1 MPTFTHQRG
10 QSPPLVSSSAPR
22 THAAARGA
30 ALHAGLGPRR
40 PVGDRELPSI
50 PPGGDKRAEPG
61 HAGPAFLRLGH
72 DFSRISID
80 APKVRTE
87 AMAAPRAE
95 RAGQKSLASKPFD
108 RARGQVPPPQMPPP
122 APEPAP
128 AAPPPQVPPVPAPAP
143 EPEPAAPAKPAPK
156 PGPGAAKL
164 TITPETKFAAP
175 DGSGRE
181 RTDIGVGE
189 EVTLTGS
196 ASGNWTG
203 SGGSPLALANNATF
217 HWTAPNRQAD
227 VTIKLAAAGEEATVA
242 LKVIEP
248 ADLITGTRTD
258 VIAIPVGTAGAGMH
272 LIFDY
277 HPKSVSF
284 GNVEAKEVSGDATN
298 ITGYYAKHF
307 AKADLHHDSG
317 DTFTRIK
324 ENNDDSATDEAST
337 QDTAKPYEKGSFDW
351 VIPNHFK
358 VITEGGDGKKFTEV
372 TQAFRMVDATGKIK
386 ITKAGASVERSPDGT
401 TV

>member
-10 QSPPLVSSSAPR
+10 QSPPHVSSSAPGR
-22 THAAARGA
+22 RLAARGV
-30 ALHAGLGPRR
+30 ALHAGLGPPR
-40 PVGDRELPSI
+40 PVGDRELPGTSL
-50 PPGGDKRAEPG
+50 G
-61 HAGPAFLRLGH
+61 HAGPAFLRSGH

-80 APKVRTE
+80 APKVRTD
-87 AMAAPRAE
+87 AMAAPRTE
-95 RAGQKSLASKPFD
+95 RAGQKSAASNPFE
-108 RARGQVPPPQMPPP
+108 RARGQVPPPQMPPL
-122 APEPAP
+122 APEPEP
-128 AAPPPQVPPVPAPAP
+128 VAPPPQVPPPVPAPAP

-156 PGPGAAKL
+156 PGPGATKL

-181 RTDIGVGE
+181 RTDVGIGE

-196 ASGNWTG
+196 ASGNWTA

-324 ENNDDSATDEAST
+324 ENNDDTATDTASI
-337 QDTAKPYEKGSFDW
+337 QSIPKPYEKGSFDW